1 MATCTVLTDFLQ
13 IESCA
18 TKIKTL
24 TFNLVGTKEVTVAL
38 GGKGDAIFD
47 ATSELK
53 VTSTTGVTIESITVS
68 GDAKKFNIFD
78 FDGLT
83 KIETIDLKKCQLQR
97 VAEIK
102 STTTND
108 VTLDLSKN
116 EFSDFT
122 VKLTGTFDKKLKTLR
137 LNDNKFTTIKS
148 ELYARSGLKTLYMAN
163 NPITEVK
170 ASAATTLGDGVT
182 TSITYLSLRG
192 NTNPTLPTGLCNPP
206 DLTEIDLTGAT
217 VGKDETLSKW
227 LLDDVKTC
235 VGRGLT
241 IHAPSDKFD
250 CDCTNLIGLLKDTK
264 DTEKLTVD
272 TCNTATSDK
281 ECPSKDLKEC
291 ENNPGL
297 ESPFTKKSVD
307 QACSGVRVP
316 PCLFV
321 MGLSF
326 VFTLLYK

>member
-1 MATCTVLTDFLQ
+1 MTCTDTEGFSQ
-13 IESCA
+13 IENCD
-18 TKIKTL
+18 TKFNKFNFELAGQEALTVPLGETSPLNIFASDSELIVTIKSSTTDPTIINVTGDAGMFKTL
-24 TFNLVGTKEVTVAL
+24 
-38 GGKGDAIFD
+38 DFD
-47 ATSELK
+47 A
-53 VTSTTGVTIESITVS
+53 
-68 GDAKKFNIFD
+68 
-78 FDGLT
+78 LT
-83 KIETIDLKKCQLQR
+83 NIETIDLKKCHLKSD
-97 VAEIK
+97 ATIK
-102 STTTND
+102 STTTKD
-108 VTLDLSKN
+108 VTLDLSEN
-116 EFSDFT
+116 GLSDFT
-122 VKLTGTFDKKLKTLR
+122 VTLTGSFNQRVVMLR
-137 LNDNKFTTIKS
+137 LNDNAFTTIKPT
-148 ELYARSGLKTLYMAN
+148 LYARSGLTHLYMARN
-163 NPITEVK
+163 KVSKVETP
-170 ASAATTLGDGVT
+170 GDAD

-192 NTNPTLPTGLCNPP
+192 NTHESFPTGLCNPP

-250 CDCTNLIGLLKDTK
+250 CNCTNLRGLLKDTT
-264 DTEKLTVD
+264 DPEKLTVD

-297 ESPFTKKSVD
+297 ESPFTKKTVGE
-307 QACSGVRVP
+307 ACSGVRVP

-321 MGLSF
+321 MALSF